1 MLRKFLVTGL
11 LLAGSFATAQ
21 AAQGNIPFSAT
32 IGGTC
37 VISVLSSGTLTID
50 GTLQNLNSLGNPALA
65 SVYTTST
72 GFNFSMDT
80 PSLIR
85 PPTDTSP
92 LSSIGGAIHI
102 TGATTANRFDTDA
115 PEPLNKGTHSVNVFM
130 FSSKA
135 GPNIFTAG
143 TYSGNT
149 LLRCE

>member
-1 MLRKFLVTGL
+1 MFRKTWIAAAIVASST
-11 LLAGSFATAQ
+11 TASL
-21 AAQGNIPFSAT
+21 AAQGSVPFSAT
-32 IGGTC
+32 LGGTC
-37 VISVLSSGTLTID
+37 VISVLSSGTLTVD

-65 SVYTTST
+65 TVYTTST

-85 PPTDTSP
+85 PVTDTTP

-102 TGATTANRFDTDA
+102 SGATTANRFDTDA
-115 PEPLNKGTHSVNVFM
+115 PEPLNKGSHSVNVYM